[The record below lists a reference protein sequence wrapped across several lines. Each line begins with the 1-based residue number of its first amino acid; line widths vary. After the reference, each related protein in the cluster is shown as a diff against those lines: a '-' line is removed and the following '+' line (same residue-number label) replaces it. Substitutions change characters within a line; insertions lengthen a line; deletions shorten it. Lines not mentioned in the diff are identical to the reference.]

1 MLTPAPS
8 AWRNPMFPEEGERY
22 SCPSSGSSRRAPDSG
37 LTLEATRG
45 RPRCHRQSLRRHPGR
60 SRPSAARRAPAA
72 TARRDGAIQRRA
84 AAHPVLSATR
94 RDLQVTASP
103 EGATDRGANGA
114 LRAQCERALASCHRQ
129 SRGRHHRRPTTEGA
143 TDVKV
148 ARPSALPRERAL
160 GSRCIVKKVQE
171 LKKKRGTRCT
181 LHCCLLLLSIFLNIC
196 YCCCGSRAINVSHD
210 LPHGEILKG

>member
-1 MLTPAPS
+1 
-8 AWRNPMFPEEGERY
+8 MFPEEGERY

-60 SRPSAARRAPAA
+60 SRPSAARR
-72 TARRDGAIQRRA
+72 
-84 AAHPVLSATR
+84 
-94 RDLQVTASP
+94 DLKVTASP
-103 EGATDRGANGA
+103 EGATDRGANRA

-148 ARPSALPRERAL
+148 ARPSALPRERAF
-160 GSRCIVKKVQE
+160 GSRCEEV
-171 LKKKRGTRCT
+171 KKRGTRCA
-181 LHCCLLLLSIFLNIC
+181 LRCCLLLLFVVNLSEHLLFLLWIALGK
-196 YCCCGSRAINVSHD
+196 CGLCPRRVSTRKIHV
-210 LPHGEILKG
+210 EWY